1 VSFYYTIRTK
11 LRRTAD
17 GLTGSWPGR
26 LLVGTTAGLVRVQ
39 IFDRAMTVAAQAF
52 TSIFPIL
59 IMVAA
64 VFGSGPSK
72 QFAEAADLPPASRNL
87 LEAALGSGR
96 GLGAFGVVGT
106 IIVLVS
112 ATSLSRALARAYG
125 AVWDLPRLA
134 TGLSMAWRWLATV
147 LLLATF
153 LVANRALGWV
163 TDQLPLSDLSSTVV
177 LAAADCAI
185 AVVVPWLLLT
195 GHVSA
200 RMLLPGGILFAVAM
214 VFVRPAGQLYLPR
227 ALAVSGERYGP
238 IGLAF
243 VYVSWLYVLSFT
255 LLLAALLGQVI
266 ARDEGVVGRFIR
278 GHAAREPEPDPEPAD
293 PPDD

>member
-11 LRRTAD
+11 LRHTAS

-59 IMVAA
+59 IMAA
-64 VFGSGPSK
+64 ALLGSGPSE
-72 QFAEAADLPPASRNL
+72 QFAEAADLPPASRSL
-87 LEAALGSGR
+87 IEDALSSGR
-96 GLGAFGVVGT
+96 GLGAFGIVGSV
-106 IIVLVS
+106 IVLVS

-125 AVWDLPRLA
+125 SVWDLPRLT

-153 LVANRALGWV
+153 LVANRLLGWV
-163 TDQLPLSDLSSTVV
+163 TDQLPLSAVASAIL

-195 GHVSA
+195 GHVSP

-214 VFVRPAGQLYLPR
+214 LVIRPAGAIYLPR
-227 ALAVSGERYGP
+227 ALATSGERYGP

-243 VYVSWLYVLSFT
+243 VYVSWLYVLSFA
-255 LLLAALLGQVI
+255 LLLTALLGQVV

-278 GHAAREPEPDPEPAD
+278 GHDEPEPEPPSA
-293 PPDD
+293 

>member
-1 VSFYYTIRTK
+1 M
-11 LRRTAD
+11 
-17 GLTGSWPGR
+17 
-26 LLVGTTAGLVRVQ
+26 Q

-64 VFGSGPSK
+64 LLGSGPSE
-72 QFAEAADLPPASRNL
+72 QFAEAAELPPASRNL
-87 LEAALGSGR
+87 IEDALRSGR
-96 GLGAFGVVGT
+96 GIGTFGVVGS

-125 AVWDLPRLA
+125 AVWDLPRLS

-147 LLLATF
+147 VLLATF
-153 LVANRALGWV
+153 LVANRLLGWLTDRLPFSDV
-163 TDQLPLSDLSSTVV
+163 TAAII
-177 LAAADCAI
+177 LALADVGI
-185 AVVVPWLLLT
+185 AVLVPWLLVNGL
-195 GHVSA
+195 VPV

-214 VFVRPAGQLYLPR
+214 LFVRPAGHLYLPR
-227 ALAVSGERYGP
+227 ALAASGERYGP

-243 VYVSWLYVLSFT
+243 VYVSWLYALSFA

-278 GHAAREPEPDPEPAD
+278 GRAAQEPEPDPEPGA
-293 PPDD
+293 PPSP

>member
-11 LRRTAD
+11 LRHTAS

-64 VFGSGPSK
+64 TFGSGPSE

-87 LEAALGSGR
+87 LEEALSSGR
-96 GLGAFGVVGT
+96 GLGAFGVVGS

-125 AVWDLPRLA
+125 AVWDLPRLT

-153 LVANRALGWV
+153 LVANRMLGWV
-163 TDQLPLSDLSSTVV
+163 TDKLPVSDLWSA
-177 LAAADCAI
+177 LALALADVAI

-195 GHVSA
+195 GLVPP
-200 RMLLPGGILFAVAM
+200 RMLVPGGILFAVAM
-214 VFVRPAGQLYLPR
+214 LVVRPAGAVYLPR
-227 ALAVSGERYGP
+227 ALATSGERYGP

-266 ARDEGVVGRFIR
+266 ARDEGVVGRFVR
-278 GHAAREPEPDPEPAD
+278 GHAAPEPA
-293 PPDD
+293 P